1 MLPVPTA
8 MVIPVEISEA
18 AFLATTSI
26 VSSKLVEEEDD
37 DDEEVAS
44 PSSLLLLLLFDD
56 DDDAEKTTNP
66 LPLLFCV
73 LFVFAFLLAKNKRL
87 ICFKLD
93 DLNED
98 DEDDEDEEEK
108 EVLVLA
114 ERVLGDAKQTLPDI
128 FESSISIYYYCGE
141 SSLQRKKREEKN
153 EHNDTT
159 HELFKQKSSSN
170 MSSPSPSSSSSS
182 SLSSFRIC
190 TYNVLAQ
197 CYVKSEWFS
206 WTKPKSLLKW
216 KTRREHLRR
225 RLRDDELGKVD
236 VFCLQEVDEFENEWK
251 EFIENE
257 LNMGV
262 FYKRRTQKS
271 NDKKDGSL
279 VCWNKEKFE
288 LLDTLGVE
296 FNEVTKTL
304 DLDIKEV
311 EGFEE
316 EEKREYERDCVAAC
330 VMLLHKASNVPI
342 TCVSTH
348 LYWDPAKALVKLK
361 QAEYLREE
369 IERWSQ
375 TKGNI
380 LIGGDFNS
388 LATSDVYKS
397 MVENDYVSLMRDN
410 ETGRE
415 PEYTNVT
422 PSFTETID
430 YIFSSKNWI
439 EKVTHRGKVKN
450 RDLLFDG
457 CPCEGEPSDHLPIYC
472 DIELKKAAAN

>member
-37 DDEEVAS
+37 DDEKVAS

-87 ICFKLD
+87 ICFRQLD
-93 DLNED
+93 DLN
-98 DEDDEDEEEK
+98 EDDEDEEEK

-159 HELFKQKSSSN
+159 HEQNKQKSSSN
-170 MSSPSPSSSSSS
+170 MSSPSPSSSSSSS

>member
-44 PSSLLLLLLFDD
+44 PSSLLLLLFDD
-56 DDDAEKTTNP
+56 DDDAEKTNP

-128 FESSISIYYYCGE
+128 LESSISIYYYCGE

-159 HELFKQKSSSN
+159 HEQNKQKSSSN

-271 NDKKDGSL
+271 NNKKDGSL

>member
-1 MLPVPTA
+1 M
-8 MVIPVEISEA
+8 
-18 AFLATTSI
+18 
-26 VSSKLVEEEDD
+26 
-37 DDEEVAS
+37 
-44 PSSLLLLLLFDD
+44 
-56 DDDAEKTTNP
+56 
-66 LPLLFCV
+66 
-73 LFVFAFLLAKNKRL
+73 
-87 ICFKLD
+87 
-93 DLNED
+93 
-98 DEDDEDEEEK
+98 
-108 EVLVLA
+108 
-114 ERVLGDAKQTLPDI
+114 
-128 FESSISIYYYCGE
+128 
-141 SSLQRKKREEKN
+141 
-153 EHNDTT
+153 
-159 HELFKQKSSSN
+159 
-170 MSSPSPSSSSSS
+170 
-182 SLSSFRIC
+182 
-190 TYNVLAQ
+190 
-197 CYVKSEWFS
+197 KSEWFS

-271 NDKKDGSL
+271 NNKKDGSL

-450 RDLLFDG
+450 RDLLFEG

>member
-1 MLPVPTA
+1 M
-8 MVIPVEISEA
+8 
-18 AFLATTSI
+18 
-26 VSSKLVEEEDD
+26 
-37 DDEEVAS
+37 
-44 PSSLLLLLLFDD
+44 SSLF
-56 DDDAEKTTNP
+56 
-66 LPLLFCV
+66 
-73 LFVFAFLLAKNKRL
+73 
-87 ICFKLD
+87 
-93 DLNED
+93 
-98 DEDDEDEEEK
+98 
-108 EVLVLA
+108 
-114 ERVLGDAKQTLPDI
+114 
-128 FESSISIYYYCGE
+128 
-141 SSLQRKKREEKN
+141 
-153 EHNDTT
+153 
-159 HELFKQKSSSN
+159 
-170 MSSPSPSSSSSS
+170 
-182 SLSSFRIC
+182 SFRIC
-190 TYNVLAQ
+190 SYNVLAQ
-197 CYVKSEWFS
+197 CYVKFEWFS

-216 KTRREHLRR
+216 KQRREHLRR

-236 VFCLQEVDEFENEWK
+236 VFCLQEVDEFENEWR

-271 NDKKDGSL
+271 NNKKDGSL

-348 LYWDPAKALVKLK
+348 LYWDPAKAFVKLK

-397 MVENDYVSLMRDN
+397 MIENDYVSLMRDD
-410 ETGRE
+410 ETRRE

-457 CPCEGEPSDHLPIYC
+457 CPCEGEPSDHLPTYC

>member
-87 ICFKLD
+87 ICFRQLD
-93 DLNED
+93 DLN
-98 DEDDEDEEEK
+98 EDDEDEEEK

-159 HELFKQKSSSN
+159 HEQNKQKSSSN
-170 MSSPSPSSSSSS
+170 MSSPSPSSKSSS

>member
-1 MLPVPTA
+1 M
-8 MVIPVEISEA
+8 
-18 AFLATTSI
+18 
-26 VSSKLVEEEDD
+26 
-37 DDEEVAS
+37 
-44 PSSLLLLLLFDD
+44 SSLF
-56 DDDAEKTTNP
+56 
-66 LPLLFCV
+66 
-73 LFVFAFLLAKNKRL
+73 
-87 ICFKLD
+87 
-93 DLNED
+93 
-98 DEDDEDEEEK
+98 
-108 EVLVLA
+108 
-114 ERVLGDAKQTLPDI
+114 
-128 FESSISIYYYCGE
+128 
-141 SSLQRKKREEKN
+141 
-153 EHNDTT
+153 
-159 HELFKQKSSSN
+159 
-170 MSSPSPSSSSSS
+170 
-182 SLSSFRIC
+182 SFRIC
-190 TYNVLAQ
+190 SYNVLAQ

-216 KTRREHLRR
+216 KQRREHLRR
-225 RLRDDELGKVD
+225 KLRDELGEVD

-262 FYKRRTQKS
+262 FYKQRTQKS
-271 NDKKDGSL
+271 NNKKDGSL

-296 FNEVTKTL
+296 FNEVTKTIPYL
-304 DLDIKEV
+304 DEV

-348 LYWDPAKALVKLK
+348 LYWDPAKAFVKLK

-397 MVENDYVSLMRDN
+397 MIENDYVSLMRDN

-457 CPCEGEPSDHLPIYC
+457 CPCEGEPSDHLPTYC

>member
-44 PSSLLLLLLFDD
+44 PSSLLLLLFDD

-87 ICFKLD
+87 ICFRQLD
-93 DLNED
+93 DLN
-98 DEDDEDEEEK
+98 EDDEDEEEK

-159 HELFKQKSSSN
+159 HELFKQKSSSD
-170 MSSPSPSSSSSS
+170 MSSPSPSSKSS

-316 EEKREYERDCVAAC
+316 EKKREYERDCVAAC

>member
-37 DDEEVAS
+37 DDEEVAL

-87 ICFKLD
+87 IFCFRQLD
-93 DLNED
+93 DLN
-98 DEDDEDEEEK
+98 EDDEDEEEK

-128 FESSISIYYYCGE
+128 LERVVFLFIIIVETDHCRE
-141 SSLQRKKREEKN
+141 RKEKKKTN
-153 EHNDTT
+153 NNATT
-159 HELFKQKSSSN
+159 HEQNKQKSSSN
-170 MSSPSPSSSSSS
+170 MSSPSTSSSSS
-182 SLSSFRIC
+182 SLSSFRMC

>member
-37 DDEEVAS
+37 EEVAS
-44 PSSLLLLLLFDD
+44 PSPLLLFDD
-56 DDDAEKTTNP
+56 DDDDAEKTNP

-87 ICFKLD
+87 ICFRQLD
-93 DLNED
+93 DLN
-98 DEDDEDEEEK
+98 EDDEDEEEK

-128 FESSISIYYYCGE
+128 LESSISIYYCGE
-141 SSLQRKKREEKN
+141 SSLQRKKKTN
-153 EHNDTT
+153 NNDTT
-159 HELFKQKSSSN
+159 HEQNKQKSSSD
-170 MSSPSPSSSSSS
+170 MSSPSPSSKSSS

-251 EFIENE
+251 DFIENE

>member
-18 AFLATTSI
+18 AFLATASI

-44 PSSLLLLLLFDD
+44 PSSLLLLFDDD
-56 DDDAEKTTNP
+56 DDDAEKTNP

-87 ICFKLD
+87 ICFRQLD

-98 DEDDEDEEEK
+98 DEDEEEEEEK

-128 FESSISIYYYCGE
+128 LESSISIYYYCGE

-159 HELFKQKSSSN
+159 HELFKQKSSSD
-170 MSSPSPSSSSSS
+170 MSSPSPSSKSSS

-397 MVENDYVSLMRDN
+397 MIENGYVSLMRDD

>member
-44 PSSLLLLLLFDD
+44 PSSLLFLLFDD
-56 DDDAEKTTNP
+56 DDDAEKTNP

-87 ICFKLD
+87 ICFRQLD
-93 DLNED
+93 DLN
-98 DEDDEDEEEK
+98 EDDEDEEEK

-141 SSLQRKKREEKN
+141 SLQRKKREEKN

-170 MSSPSPSSSSSS
+170 MSSPSPSSKSS

-271 NDKKDGSL
+271 NNKKDGSL

-316 EEKREYERDCVAAC
+316 EKKREYERDCVAAC

-348 LYWDPAKALVKLK
+348 LYWDPAKAFVKLK

-397 MVENDYVSLMRDN
+397 MIENGYVSLMRDD

>member
-44 PSSLLLLLLFDD
+44 PSSLLLLLFDD

-87 ICFKLD
+87 ICFRQLD
-93 DLNED
+93 DLN
-98 DEDDEDEEEK
+98 EDDEDEEEK

-159 HELFKQKSSSN
+159 HEQNKQKSSSN
-170 MSSPSPSSSSSS
+170 MSSPSPSSKSSSS

-316 EEKREYERDCVAAC
+316 EKKREYERDCVAAC

>member
-1 MLPVPTA
+1 
-8 MVIPVEISEA
+8 
-18 AFLATTSI
+18 
-26 VSSKLVEEEDD
+26 
-37 DDEEVAS
+37 
-44 PSSLLLLLLFDD
+44 
-56 DDDAEKTTNP
+56 
-66 LPLLFCV
+66 
-73 LFVFAFLLAKNKRL
+73 
-87 ICFKLD
+87 
-93 DLNED
+93 
-98 DEDDEDEEEK
+98 
-108 EVLVLA
+108 
-114 ERVLGDAKQTLPDI
+114 
-128 FESSISIYYYCGE
+128 
-141 SSLQRKKREEKN
+141 
-153 EHNDTT
+153 
-159 HELFKQKSSSN
+159 
-170 MSSPSPSSSSSS
+170 MSSPSPSSKSS

-397 MVENDYVSLMRDN
+397 MIENGYVSLMRDD

>member
-18 AFLATTSI
+18 AFLATASI

-44 PSSLLLLLLFDD
+44 PSSLLFLLFDD
-56 DDDAEKTTNP
+56 DDDEDDDDAEKTNP

-98 DEDDEDEEEK
+98 DEDEEEK

-128 FESSISIYYYCGE
+128 VESSISIYYYCGE
-141 SSLQRKKREEKN
+141 SSLQKKREEKN

-170 MSSPSPSSSSSS
+170 MSSPSPSSKSS

>member
-1 MLPVPTA
+1 
-8 MVIPVEISEA
+8 
-18 AFLATTSI
+18 
-26 VSSKLVEEEDD
+26 
-37 DDEEVAS
+37 
-44 PSSLLLLLLFDD
+44 LLLFDD
-56 DDDAEKTTNP
+56 DDDDEDDDDAEKTNP
-66 LPLLFCV
+66 LPLLFC
-73 LFVFAFLLAKNKRL
+73 LHIFVFAFLLAKNKRL

-128 FESSISIYYYCGE
+128 LESSISIYYYCGE

-159 HELFKQKSSSN
+159 HEQNKQKSSSN
-170 MSSPSPSSSSSS
+170 MSSPSPSSKSSSS

>member
-44 PSSLLLLLLFDD
+44 PSSLLLLLFDD

-87 ICFKLD
+87 ICFRQLD
-93 DLNED
+93 DLN
-98 DEDDEDEEEK
+98 EDDEDEEEK

-159 HELFKQKSSSN
+159 HEQNKQKSSSN
-170 MSSPSPSSSSSS
+170 MSSPSPSSKSSS

-316 EEKREYERDCVAAC
+316 EKKREYERDCVAAC

>member
-56 DDDAEKTTNP
+56 DDDAEKTNP

-87 ICFKLD
+87 ICFRQLD

-98 DEDDEDEEEK
+98 DEDGGGGK

-159 HELFKQKSSSN
+159 HELNKQKSSSN